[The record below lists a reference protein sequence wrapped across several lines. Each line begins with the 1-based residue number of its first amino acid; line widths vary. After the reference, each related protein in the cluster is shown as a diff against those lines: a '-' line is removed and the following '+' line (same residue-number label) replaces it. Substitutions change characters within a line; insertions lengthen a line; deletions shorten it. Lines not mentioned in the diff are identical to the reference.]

1 MLTTTGLMDAEPDL
15 VSAELADQ
23 LVSACRT
30 SVGDNLRSITYFT
43 RGDFEQV
50 YLRSDLESNADL
62 AGFVEL
68 ESDGFRASTA
78 YRGSELG
85 NYNYT
90 VRAFEN
96 GYLTR
101 VTVDG
106 GGVFVTSD
114 SLSLHSAEDVA
125 AALRGVLGDTGSK
138 SDPETVE
145 AEPY

>member
-1 MLTTTGLMDAEPDL
+1 MDAELDL
-15 VSAELADQ
+15 VSDELAEE

-43 RGDFEQV
+43 RDGFEQV
-50 YLRSDLESNADL
+50 YLRSDLESDADL

-68 ESDGFRASTA
+68 ESDGFRASAA
-78 YRGSELG
+78 YRDSELG
-85 NYNYT
+85 DYNYT
-90 VRAFEN
+90 VRAFAN

-101 VTVDG
+101 VTAGG

-125 AALRGVLGDTGSK
+125 SALRGVLADTDADIPGGAL
-138 SDPETVE
+138 E
-145 AEPY
+145 AETH

>member
-1 MLTTTGLMDAEPDL
+1 MDAEPDL
-15 VSAELADQ
+15 VSAELSDQ

-43 RGDFEQV
+43 RDGFEQV
-50 YLRSDLESNADL
+50 YLRSDLESDADL

-78 YRGSELG
+78 YRGTELG
-85 NYNYT
+85 DYSYT

-125 AALRGVLGDTGSK
+125 KALRGVLGDTGA
-138 SDPETVE
+138 DADAEAME

>member
-1 MLTTTGLMDAEPDL
+1 MLTTTGLMDAESDL
-15 VSAELADQ
+15 ISAELSDQ

-43 RGDFEQV
+43 RGGFEQI
-50 YLRSDLESNADL
+50 YLRSDLEADADL

-85 NYNYT
+85 HYNYT

-101 VTVDG
+101 VTAEG

-125 AALRGVLGDTGSK
+125 AALRGVLGETGS
-138 SDPETVE
+138 SDAAEAME